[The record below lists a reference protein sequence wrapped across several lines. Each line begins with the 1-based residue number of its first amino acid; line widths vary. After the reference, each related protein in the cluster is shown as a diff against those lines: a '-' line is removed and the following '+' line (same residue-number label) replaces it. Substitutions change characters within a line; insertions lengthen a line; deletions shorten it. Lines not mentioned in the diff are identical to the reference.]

1 MLSTT
6 ASRRALT
13 AGLLRPRQAL
23 GLSLGGFARAPRPA
37 LLLLTSSTS
46 PSVSSQF
53 LSVGRRTY
61 VSAPRPGDGPLMER
75 RADRELPD
83 VVKGRFRWSRTLPW
97 FLLIIAGCSVA
108 IFNYQKASSPVVA
121 STLYALRT
129 SPKARAYLGD
139 EVYFQQRIP
148 WIAGE
153 MNQMRGRIDI
163 NFMVKGTRN
172 SGRMRFTSH
181 RPTARGVF
189 ETIEW
194 SLETSDGRKL
204 DLLEDVTNDPFRGI
218 QILPEEYV
226 EALVEDFGAV
236 PPPGGLHGEH
246 GSAVISANALE
257 PMKETRGFRQP
268 SKR

>member
-6 ASRRALT
+6 AGGRAIV
-13 AGLLRPRQAL
+13 ASLLRPQH
-23 GLSLGGFARAPRPA
+23 GL
-37 LLLLTSSTS
+37 
-46 PSVSSQF
+46 
-53 LSVGRRTY
+53 RRY

-83 VVKGRFRWSRTLPW
+83 VVKSRFRWSRTLPW
-97 FLLIIAGCSVA
+97 FLLIVAGCSVA

-129 SPKARAYLGD
+129 SPRARAYLGD
-139 EVYFQQRIP
+139 EIYFQQRIP

-153 MNQMRGRIDI
+153 MNQMRGRINI
-163 NFMVKGTRN
+163 HFMVKGTRN
-172 SGRMRFTSH
+172 TGRMRFTSH
-181 RPTARGVF
+181 RPTPRGVF

-194 SLETSDGRKL
+194 TLETSDGRKI

-218 QILPEEYV
+218 QILPEEYTD
-226 EALVEDFGAV
+226 ALEEDFGIH
-236 PPPGGLHGEH
+236 PPPGGTHGEH

-257 PMKETRGFRQP
+257 PVKETRGFRQP
-268 SKR
+268 TKR